1 MDKVDFNVR
10 FFKFDVGGFE
20 LVFTQTMLNTL
31 IVMGVL
37 ILFAIIVRIKIKNFK
52 PVPESKFQNFVEIIV
67 GNMNGFTIQN
77 MGKKYAYFGGWFFTI
92 FAFVMISNFMGLL
105 TFRPP
110 TADLATTMGLALTT
124 FFLIHFMGLYVNK
137 GGYFK
142 GYIDPL
148 PGLLPLNI
156 IGEIATPLSLG
167 LRLFGNI
174 LGGTIIMGLFYTAI
188 QLGSNMLT
196 KILLPLIGV
205 PVASI
210 LHIYF
215 DLFAGF
221 LQSFIFVILSM
232 SFIKEK
238 IGD

>member
-1 MDKVDFNVR
+1 MDKVDFNVK
-10 FFKFDVGGFE
+10 FFKFDIGGFE
-20 LVFTQTMLNTL
+20 LVFTETMMTTL
-31 IVMGVL
+31 IVMAIL
-37 ILFAIIVRIKIKNFK
+37 ILFAIVVRIKIKNFK
-52 PVPESKFQNFVEIIV
+52 PVPDSKFQNFVELIV
-67 GNMNGFTIQN
+67 DGMNNFTIQN
-77 MGKKYAYFGGWFFTI
+77 MGKKYAYFGTWFFSI
-92 FAFVMISNFMGLL
+92 FSFIMISNFMGLL

-124 FFLIHFMGLYVNK
+124 FFLIHFMGLRVNK
-137 GGYFK
+137 LGYFK
-142 GYIDPL
+142 GYVDPL
-148 PGLLPLNI
+148 PILLPLNI

-188 QLGSNMLT
+188 QIGNNLLA
-196 KILLPLIGV
+196 KILIPLFGI
-205 PVASI
+205 PIASI

>member
-1 MDKVDFNVR
+1 MDKVDFNVK
-10 FFKFDVGGFE
+10 FFKFDVAGFD
-20 LVFTQTMLNTL
+20 LVFTETMMTTL
-31 IVMGVL
+31 IVMAML
-37 ILFAIIVRIKIKNFK
+37 IIFAIVVRIKIKNFK
-52 PVPESKFQNFVEIIV
+52 PVPDSKFQNFVEIIV
-67 GNMNGFTIQN
+67 DGMNNFTKQN
-77 MGKKYAYFGGWFFTI
+77 MGEKYSYFGGWFFTI
-92 FAFVMISNFMGLL
+92 FAFIMVSNFMGLL

-137 GGYFK
+137 WGYFK
-142 GYIDPL
+142 GYVDPL

-188 QLGSNMLT
+188 QLGNNLLA
-196 KILLPLIGV
+196 KILLPLFGI
-205 PVASI
+205 PIASI
-210 LHIYF
+210 LHVYF